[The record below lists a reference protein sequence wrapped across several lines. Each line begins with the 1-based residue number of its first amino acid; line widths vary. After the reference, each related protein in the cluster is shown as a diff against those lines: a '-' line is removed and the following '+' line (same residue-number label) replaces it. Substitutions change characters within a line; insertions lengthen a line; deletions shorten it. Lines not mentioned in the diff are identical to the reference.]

1 MTNESANPELTPG
14 VEPEITSDDKLWGAL
29 SYFALIAIIML
40 LTDDKKK
47 RPFIKYHAVQ
57 AIAFSVVLAIVSIIL
72 GIIPVVQCI
81 TPLIWLV
88 LLWPAI
94 SAYGGNYT
102 VIPIITDFIKK
113 QGWI

>member
-1 MTNESANPELTPG
+1 MTDESATPEVTLEAT
-14 VEPEITSDDKLWGAL
+14 PEITSDDKLWGAL

-40 LTDDKKK
+40 LTEDKKS

-57 AIAFSVVLAIVSIIL
+57 AIAFSVVLVIANIIFSMVP
-72 GIIPVVQCI
+72 GIRCF

-102 VIPIITDFIKK
+102 VIPVITDFIKK
-113 QGWI
+113 QKWV